1 MDRPQTEVEHWFS
14 TDKYFNVPDADI
26 WFDLKTLLGIKS
38 TDFDNFVTVFETRE
52 GVFEKADR
60 CYDVNGKMSTLMTG
74 KSDNIIEPTE
84 DKTQKPIYEVKDG
97 FITIKDKQYPI
108 KLPDGFYIIRKLS
121 VRECMRLQTVP
132 EWYVFPVSNAQAY
145 KMLGNGWTV
154 YVIAHIL
161 TFLK

>member
-1 MDRPQTEVEHWFS
+1 LDRPQTEVEHWFS

-97 FITIKDKQYPI
+97 FITIAGK
-108 KLPDGFYIIRKLS
+108 
-121 VRECMRLQTVP
+121 VP
-132 EWYVFPVSNAQAY
+132 ERKFRERLYLRDNIRPIQA
-145 KMLGNGWTV
+145 TV
-154 YVIAHIL
+154 IKSGP
-161 TFLK
+161 TKKRR